1 MKSGN
6 INEYN
11 KKMSKIGKKP
21 IDIPEGVT
29 ITEKDDVLEV
39 KGKNAVLTVP
49 ILSGIEMKTEEGSI
63 TLSPTNKQKQTLSNW
78 GTMSSLLKN
87 AIYGSMNDFSK
98 ELAVK
103 GVGFKVALE
112 GNTLVLNVGFS
123 HQVKFTVPED
133 VKVTVDKNN
142 IKIEG
147 ASKWL
152 VGETAANIRQI
163 KKPEPYQGKG
173 IRYVDEVVRRKAGKK
188 AAEKAGP
195 AA

>member
-1 MKSGN
+1 
-6 INEYN
+6 
-11 KKMSKIGKKP
+11 MSKIGKKP

-29 ITEKDDVLEV
+29 ITEKDDILEV

-49 ILSGIEMKTEEGSI
+49 ILSGIDMKTEDNSI
-63 TLSPTNKQKQTLSNW
+63 TLSPANKQKQTLSNW
-78 GTMSSLLKN
+78 GTMSALLKN
-87 AIYGSMNDFSK
+87 AIHGSMNDFSK

-103 GVGFKVALE
+103 GVGFRVALE
-112 GNTLVLNVGFS
+112 GNVLVLNVGFS
-123 HQVKFTVPED
+123 HQVKFPVPEG

-142 IKIEG
+142 IKVEG

-188 AAEKAGP
+188 AAAKAGP